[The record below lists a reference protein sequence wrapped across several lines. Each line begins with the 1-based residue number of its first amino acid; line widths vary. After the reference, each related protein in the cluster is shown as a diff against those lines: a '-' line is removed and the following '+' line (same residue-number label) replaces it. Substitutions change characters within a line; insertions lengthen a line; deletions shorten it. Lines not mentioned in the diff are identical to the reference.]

1 MTLGFLNE
9 RLNVTPESVEASHQL
24 LLQSVNPRYYH
35 EIAAA
40 AGHGKP
46 KAEARSPQ

>member
-1 MTLGFLNE
+1 MAIREIVTL
-9 RLNVTPESVEASHQL
+9 ESHPDILMAG
-24 LLQSVNPRYYH
+24 
-35 EIAAA
+35 A